1 MLMPIEIC
9 ARDPAGIE
17 MSAPVR
23 RALKRNRI
31 PKVFIRN
38 RPSAHSCV
46 ALKDSG
52 NSSPLPSQLAA
63 FSALFAS
70 SCGVE
75 QFGHRSHEMR
85 CRWRHRHTSG
95 QDGLVR

>member
-9 ARDPAGIE
+9 ARDPAGVE

-31 PKVFIRN
+31 PEVFIPN

-46 ALKDSG
+46 ALKDLG
-52 NSSPLPSQLAA
+52 NSPQLLSQLAA

-70 SCGVE
+70 GCGVE
-75 QFGHRSHEMR
+75 
-85 CRWRHRHTSG
+85 
-95 QDGLVR
+95 

>member
-38 RPSAHSCV
+38 RLFSTFVRGSKIRAM
-46 ALKDSG
+46 
-52 NSSPLPSQLAA
+52 A
-63 FSALFAS
+63 FH
-70 SCGVE
+70 CPIV
-75 QFGHRSHEMR
+75 
-85 CRWRHRHTSG
+85 
-95 QDGLVR
+95 

>member
-23 RALKRNRI
+23 RALKRKRI

-38 RPSAHSCV
+38 RLFSTFVRGSKIRAILSIAQSTRRVFSFVCV
-46 ALKDSG
+46 
-52 NSSPLPSQLAA
+52 
-63 FSALFAS
+63 
-70 SCGVE
+70 
-75 QFGHRSHEMR
+75 
-85 CRWRHRHTSG
+85 
-95 QDGLVR
+95 